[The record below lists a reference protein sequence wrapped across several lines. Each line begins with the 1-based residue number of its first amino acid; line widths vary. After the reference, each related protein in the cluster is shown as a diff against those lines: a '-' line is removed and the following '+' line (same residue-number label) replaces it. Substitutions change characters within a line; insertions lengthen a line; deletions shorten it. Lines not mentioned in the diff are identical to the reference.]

1 MRILQVTPYYPPHV
15 GGIEYHVEA
24 LSRKL
29 VEAGHEV
36 TVYTSNVPKTRK
48 HEVVDGVEI
57 YRFNC
62 PFAPLN
68 NPIMP
73 GLLLKL
79 IKSGKF
85 DIVHT
90 HGYLQLSSNLVAIG
104 RIVTRRPFV
113 ITSHGA
119 ILNYRGWRGVIE
131 AIYHRSIGK
140 FTLRSARKV
149 IALTTTQAEIL
160 EKLGARQRD
169 IIVVPNWV
177 DLYET
182 TPDIDI
188 EKFCRTYKL
197 GNSQVVLF
205 VGGLQPRKG
214 VEYLIKAMKY
224 CKTKPAVV
232 IIGDEG
238 PRYRGSR
245 ANLEKQVL
253 DLGLKEQVM
262 FLGSFPRE
270 ELTAAY
276 KAADL
281 FILPSLAEGLPLVLL
296 EAMSFGKCVIA
307 TKIPGNVDVV
317 KDGWNGVL
325 VEPKNPQELAQKID
339 WLLADSA
346 SRERLGTQARRDV
359 EQNYSPQA
367 VLGKILSLYQET
379 PDNLNKSSANYSPTQ
394 N

>member
-1 MRILQVTPYYPPHV
+1 MRILQVTSYYPPHV

-48 HEVVDGVEI
+48 HEVVAGVEV
-57 YRFNC
+57 YRFSC

-73 GLLLKL
+73 GLFLKL
-79 IKSGKF
+79 IRSGKF

-90 HGYLQLSSNLVAIG
+90 HGYLQLSSNLVAIA
-104 RIVTRRPFV
+104 RIVIRRPFV
-113 ITSHGA
+113 LTSHGA
-119 ILNYRGWRGVIE
+119 ILDYRGWRGVIE
-131 AIYHRSIGK
+131 EVYHRGIGK
-140 FTLRSARKV
+140 LTLRSARKV
-149 IALTTTQAEIL
+149 VALTTTQAEIL
-160 EKLGARQRD
+160 EKLGARNRD

-177 DLYET
+177 DLHET
-182 TPDIDI
+182 NLDTDVERFRRI
-188 EKFCRTYKL
+188 YKI

-214 VEYLIKAMKY
+214 VEYLIEATKY

-238 PRYRGSR
+238 PGYKGSR
-245 ANLEKQVL
+245 VNLERQVL

-262 FLGSFPRE
+262 FLGNFPRE
-270 ELTAAY
+270 ELAAVY

-281 FILPSLAEGLPLVLL
+281 FVLPSLAEGLPLVLL
-296 EAMSFGKCVIA
+296 EAMSFGRCVIA
-307 TKIPGNVDVV
+307 TKIPGNVDIVR
-317 KDGWNGVL
+317 DDWNGVL
-325 VEPKNPQELAQKID
+325 VEPRNPAELAQKID
-339 WLLADSA
+339 WLLTDSA
-346 SRERLGTQARRDV
+346 LRERLGLQARKDI
-359 EQNYSPQA
+359 EQNYSPKA
-367 VLGKILSLYQET
+367 VLGKILSLYQEIQ
-379 PDNLNKSSANYSPTQ
+379 DEQ
-394 N
+394 GRG